1 MEEKKIMAFR
11 DEEGNKVEF
20 EIVAEI
26 YLDEDTE
33 DEKKYIL
40 LSPIEEDENKEVDMF
55 IFRVDNGENGEE
67 YNLVEN
73 DEEFIRVKKEYKN
86 LLY

>member
-11 DEEGNKVEF
+11 DEEGNKIEF